1 MASMEEYIKKLEA
14 EKAGILYYTSVHGS
28 TFVTFVTWLQQKIS
42 STWDSSVSFL
52 LGSWMLTTYKWGIR
66 YQSLSF
72 CHERCSNCIESA
84 LDFKSIGSDP
94 KPGWV
99 IELFP
104 LDTELSQCLSEFSFS
119 HLRLWRKLTLWQTG
133 IRSLGEGS
141 IVLVTRSNEKRITC
155 R

>member
-1 MASMEEYIKKLEA
+1 MIYDWSVQMASMEEYIKKLEA

-72 CHERCSNCIESA
+72 CHERYSNCTESA
-84 LDFKSIGSDP
+84 LDFKSRWSDP
-94 KPGWV
+94 NSGWV
-99 IELFP
+99 IVLFP
-104 LDTELSQCLSEFSFS
+104 RDTEFSQCLS
-119 HLRLWRKLTLWQTG
+119 
-133 IRSLGEGS
+133 
-141 IVLVTRSNEKRITC
+141 
-155 R
+155 

>member
-119 HLRLWRKLTLWQTG
+119 HLRLWRKLTMWQTG